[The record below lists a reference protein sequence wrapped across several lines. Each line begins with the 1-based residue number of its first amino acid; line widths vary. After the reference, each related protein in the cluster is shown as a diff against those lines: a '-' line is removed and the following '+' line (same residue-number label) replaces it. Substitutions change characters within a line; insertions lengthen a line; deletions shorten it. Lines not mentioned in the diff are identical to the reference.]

1 MDYSLSGSSVH
12 GDLQTRILEWVAIS
26 FFWVSSLPRN
36 QTWVSCIADRFFTN
50 WAMREALFYL
60 HITNTPE
67 LFSDEAFLNWAIEW
81 IFVEEKLR
89 EFFWH

>member
-1 MDYSLSGSSVH
+1 
-12 GDLQTRILEWVAIS
+12 
-26 FFWVSSLPRN
+26 
-36 QTWVSCIADRFFTN
+36 
-50 WAMREALFYL
+50 MREALFYL

-89 EFFWH
+89 EFF